1 MRITSLLAVWFVAV
15 SLLLPMASAAS
26 ITRSL
31 SPTTVAP
38 GGTVTVT
45 LSVDVSGAADYY
57 AVDDIFP
64 PGFEVIS
71 SGSGSIQHQGHW
83 KQVVIEGATNT
94 EYTYTLKA
102 PSEEGI
108 YFFSSDSE
116 YMFGGM
122 TESVA
127 ISGQDTITVASQSF
141 DSAWVVLVIV
151 VVAVALIFLVLKQLK
166 RI

>member
-26 ITRSL
+26 VTRSL

-45 LSVDVSGAADYY
+45 LSVDVSGAGDFY

-64 PGFEVIS
+64 SGFEIIS
-71 SGSGSIQHQGHW
+71 SGSGSTQHQGHW
-83 KQVVIEGATNT
+83 KHVVIEGATNT
-94 EYTYTLKA
+94 EYTYTLRA
-102 PSEEGI
+102 PSEEGT
-108 YFFSSDSE
+108 YSFSSDSE

-127 ISGQDTITVASQSF
+127 ISGQDTVTVASQSF
-141 DSAWVVLVIV
+141 DSTWVIIV
-151 VVAVALIFLVLKQLK
+151 VVVVVVAGIFLVLKKLK